1 MATAATKSPFQTEAH
16 AMAHHKTRAVKM
28 DVGKITGAANHAA
41 INSAVIIAVAMK
53 VATAITVAAKQ
64 ALATNVAGHQSLAES
79 PESTANALATMGRS
93 QRVLAGI
100 RML

>member
-1 MATAATKSPFQTEAH
+1 MVTAATKSPFQTEAH
-16 AMAHHKTRAVKM
+16 AMALHKTHGVKM
-28 DVGKITGAANHAA
+28 VAVRIIGAA
-41 INSAVIIAVAMK
+41 SLAVTSNATIIAVAMK

-64 ALATNVAGHQSLAES
+64 ALATNVAGHRSLAES
-79 PESTANALATMGRS
+79 PESTANALATMVRN